1 MFDHDIAAVRA
12 CMTAFALQHNWY
24 PSPIAG
30 LFSYQTW
37 NGFDGFWQD
46 GTVLETLANFMYYG
60 NNSMSVKQW
69 LRQLFSSLYTNISK
83 YLNSKL

>member
-1 MFDHDIAAVRA
+1 MICTLAMFNNDANAMRA

-37 NGFDGFWQD
+37 NGFDGFWQN
-46 GTVLETLANFMYYG
+46 GAVLETLANFMHYA
-60 NNSMSVKQW
+60 NNTMFVIEIK
-69 LRQLFSSLYTNISK
+69 ISK
-83 YLNSKL
+83 IAKQTSS